1 MTRALKHN
9 GCQAT
14 RDATKGVS
22 GTDGESALRK
32 LAATKKVVKRKPAAT
47 PTNVCEFDGAL
58 DETVADAQIPMANST
73 GKSADAKEA
82 DNGARLRAQTARPWG
97 INSFFDNINAA
108 PCGIYDQDDM

>member
-14 RDATKGVS
+14 RDATKGVN

-32 LAATKKVVKRKPAAT
+32 PAATKKVVKRKPAAT
-47 PTNVCEFDGAL
+47 PTFDGAL
-58 DETVADAQIPMANST
+58 DETVADAQIPMANYT

-82 DNGARLRAQTARPWG
+82 RNGAWLRAQTARPLG
-97 INSFFDNINAA
+97 DNSLFDNITAA
-108 PCGIYDQDDM
+108 TCGIYDQDDT